1 MSRSNKGR
9 ARHRATRSI
18 ELSRVAFERWVIE
31 RFPSAPEGEAKRIA
45 SYACSREDTRVGSL
59 SDGDGYIEHAVEV
72 AVIAHIRHKHTHY
85 EALLDQGC
93 DRDDARNRVREIV
106 IAKLVAW
113 SKGR

>member
-1 MSRSNKGR
+1 MSRSKKGR
-9 ARHRATRSI
+9 DRHRATRGI
-18 ELSRVAFERWVIE
+18 ELGRVAFERWVIE

-45 SYACSREDTRVGSL
+45 SYACSREDARVGSL
-59 SDGDGYIEHAVEV
+59 SEGEGYIEHAVEV
-72 AVIAHIRHKHTHY
+72 AVIAHIRHRYTEY
-85 EALLDQGC
+85 EALLEQGC